1 MQSYEN
7 TSAQQK
13 ALSVMPVE
21 RLKKNARNKFEA
33 TKVRDKTVPDDLL
46 SDILLREMKEW
57 FKTDFFSW
65 NVCPNCAG
73 ARGWSRKGGGLQLC
87 SMWGGGVEVSQV
99 LQ

>member
-21 RLKKNARNKFEA
+21 SLKKNARNKFEA
-33 TKVRDKTVPDDLL
+33 TKVRDKTVSDDLL
-46 SDILLREMKEW
+46 SDILLLEMKEW

-65 NVCPNCAG
+65 VDSPSCPSCNYPTQSGGMCAG
-73 ARGWSRKGGGLQLC
+73 LRG
-87 SMWGGGVEVSQV
+87 
-99 LQ
+99 